1 MKRILAI
8 LFLTALTI
16 TSATAQVGDPRNML
30 SIGVSGGM
38 GTSQVSFIPSI
49 KQTLSL
55 GPTFG
60 VSIRHISEK
69 YFFLICGTQ
78 LECNIASRG
87 WTELIEDGS
96 GNEYTR
102 VLNYIEVPFLA
113 HVGFGREYRGF
124 QGHINLGPQVGYLL
138 NEHEIKSDPETWDIS
153 NRPNQVTYQ
162 YGREIENKLDYGITA
177 SLGIEMRTGLGNF
190 GIEGRYYFGLGNIYG
205 ITKKDY
211 FGRCANSTISVR
223 ATYSFNLF

>member
-1 MKRILAI
+1 MKRL
-8 LFLTALTI
+8 LTI
-16 TSATAQVGDPRNML
+16 LLLLTLVAATSTAQVGDPRNTL
-30 SIGVSGGM
+30 SFGVSGGM
-38 GTSQVSFIPSI
+38 GTSRVSFIPSI

-60 VSIRHISEK
+60 VSLRHVSEK

-78 LECNIASRG
+78 IECNYASRG

-113 HVGFGREYRGF
+113 HLGFGREYRGF
-124 QGHINLGPQVGYLL
+124 QGHINLGPQIGYLL
-138 NEHEIKSDPETWDIS
+138 NERQIKGGQLPWDTS

-162 YGREIENKLDYGITA
+162 YDREIENKLDYGITA
-177 SLGIEMRTGLGNF
+177 SLGLEMRTGTGNF

-211 FGRCANSTISVR
+211 FGRCANSTISIR

>member
-1 MKRILAI
+1 MRRRLILSLTLAI
-8 LFLTALTI
+8 ATLTA
-16 TSATAQVGDPRNML
+16 SAQIGDRRNTL
-30 SIGVSGGM
+30 SLGISGGM

-49 KQTLSL
+49 KQTISL

-60 VSIRHISEK
+60 VSLRHVSEK

-78 LECNIASRG
+78 VECNLASRG

-102 VLNYIEVPFLA
+102 VANYIEVPFLA
-113 HVGFGREYRGF
+113 HLGFGREFRGF
-124 QGHINLGPQVGYLL
+124 QGHLNLGPQVAYLIG
-138 NEHEIKSDPETWDIS
+138 EREIYGGLKPWNVE
-153 NRPNQVTYQ
+153 NRPNHVTEQ
-162 YGREIENKLDYGITA
+162 YGKAIENKLDYGITA
-177 SLGIEMRTGLGNF
+177 SLGLEMRTGTGNF